1 MTIRALP
8 GSTSKAWD
16 ELFRVL
22 PLRERLLD
30 SDVATLTADDIK
42 SRTGREPRLM
52 TKFDSRESR
61 PRALHDVTILPS
73 SNGAYA
79 LLRGDGYCDLRPADS
94 VRVWSRHQARSDI
107 LTLPWATGPASESQ
121 ALDMAF
127 ASGILDDFL
136 LDRDAR
142 LTIRGRL
149 RCPAFRYAF
158 QCASRTVELVANGVQ
173 IEVDS
178 GFEGQAVYLL
188 EAKLGNRTNFHVRQL
203 YFPLRMWSALVANK
217 PVIAAYLGWSN
228 RRITLRSFRFDP
240 IDLYQSIQPVAS
252 VDYLLDEPD
261 RVASLTDLLE
271 STPPDSGAPQVPF
284 PQADDMRRV
293 IDIVDAIGCGVS
305 GRAALA
311 SRYGFDGRQADYY
324 ANAAAFLGLLER
336 EQGTFGLSRL
346 GRQFVAAPLNRR
358 HEILLRQIVARPVLR
373 QVAEYIAESST
384 LPALDAITEIV
395 ATRTGLS
402 RGTPLRRAK
411 TVLSWFKWVRQV
423 VEPDALSVRG
433 NVESNGQYRLF

>member
-22 PLRERLLD
+22 PLRERLRD
-30 SDVATLTADDIK
+30 SDVATITADDIK

-52 TKFDSRESR
+52 TKFDTRESR
-61 PRALHDVTILPS
+61 PRALNDVTILPS

-94 VRVWSRHQARSDI
+94 VRIWSRHRARSDI
-107 LTLPWATGPASESQ
+107 LTLPWVTGPASESQ

-127 ASGILDDFL
+127 ASGILDDFFQ
-136 LDRDAR
+136 DRDAR

-158 QCASRTVELVANGVQ
+158 QCASRTVELVADGVQ

-178 GFEGQAVYLL
+178 GFEGERVYLL
-188 EAKLGNRTNFHVRQL
+188 EAKLGNRSNFHVRQL
-203 YFPLRMWSALVANK
+203 YFPLRMWSTLVASK
-217 PVIAAYLGWSN
+217 PVIAAYLAWSN

-261 RVASLTDLLE
+261 RLPSLTELIE
-271 STPPDSGAPQVPF
+271 STPPYVGALQVPF
-284 PQADDMRRV
+284 PQADDMHRV
-293 IDIVDAIGCGVS
+293 IDIVDAIGSGVS

-336 EQGTFGLSRL
+336 DQRSFRLSPL
-346 GRQFVAAPLNRR
+346 GHQFVAAPLDRR
-358 HEILLRQIVARPVLR
+358 HEMLLRQIVARPVLR
-373 QVAEYIAESST
+373 QVAVHIAESGA
-384 LPALDAITEIV
+384 LPPLDAITEIV
-395 ATRTGLS
+395 ASRTGLS
-402 RGTPLRRAK
+402 RGTPQRRAK

-423 VEPDALSVRG
+423 VEPDPLSAQS
-433 NVESNGQYRLF
+433 NVEANGQCRLF